1 MNKFVKILIIINGL
15 IIPTLLLVGLIVF
28 FEPFKKTQKE
38 GITISTPNESKLE
51 EDNERKINRNL
62 LYFEPNEIYNSSNY
76 YLPIML
82 ETEEVDDD
90 FKLMKKGSNSK
101 TEKINVIFLNENFEV
116 LKVLLDKNAFIQE
129 IKTKSEND
137 FFEDKRYCKNFIY
150 SIAFNDTNEDGVLSK
165 EDEFDLFISDLAGG
179 KFKQITKDKN
189 IISFD
194 FFNQYSQI
202 IIKYKEENS
211 TLEKFEIYDIEKDEF
226 KPVSSL
232 NNSLELIQQ
241 KIIN

>member
-15 IIPTLLLVGLIVF
+15 IIPTLLLVGLLEVF
-28 FEPFKKTQKE
+28 KPFKKTQKE
-38 GITISTPNESKLE
+38 GITISAPNASRV
-51 EDNERKINRNL
+51 EDDTEKKINRTL
-62 LYFEPNEIYNSSNY
+62 LYHEPEEIYNSSNY

-82 ETEEVDDD
+82 RTEEVDED
-90 FKLMKKGSNSK
+90 FRLVKKGSYSK

-116 LKVLLDKNAFIQE
+116 IKVLLDKNAFIEE
-129 IKTKSEND
+129 IKTNSNNEY
-137 FFEDKRYCKNFIY
+137 FEKRIHCKNFIY
-150 SIAFNDTNEDGVLSK
+150 SIAFDDTNKDGDLSSLDK
-165 EDEFDLFISDLAGG
+165 TDLYISDLKGNN
-179 KFKQITKDKN
+179 FKQITKDKK

-194 FFNQYSQI
+194 FFNEYTQI
-202 IIKYKEENS
+202 IIKFKDENS
-211 TLEKFEIYDIEKDEF
+211 SLEKFEIYDIEKDEF